1 MARCHLFA
9 LLAAIALLA
18 SARAFE
24 FMPSGEKELLKTDG
38 GCVKKWDPSGPLECA
53 GVGAGK
59 LELEPKGL
67 VLPKYSNEPHL
78 AFVAEGKETRN
89 LLVRSSV
96 DI

>member
-1 MARCHLFA
+1 MV
-9 LLAAIALLA
+9 ALLA

-59 LELEPKGL
+59 LVLEPQGL
-67 VLPKYSNEPHL
+67 VLPTASNEPHL
-78 AFVAEGKETRN
+78 AFVAEGEEGREFFEVF
-89 LLVRSSV
+89 LLECRVLVSLSL
-96 DI
+96 